1 MLSVVPYLANGL
13 SFWDIPSLTSFGLMS
28 IFERYLGKVLSKF
41 IISYA
46 LIGHPVI
53 RMAVP
58 KTKTQPSRLAVA
70 TCDVVGGGFVFWL
83 IKDLLS
89 LAHLNHIAQIHIG
102 GVVRAAYR
110 LLHIVRDDGDGVVML

>member
-41 IISYA
+41 IMLYA

-53 RMAVP
+53 RMAAP
-58 KTKTQPSRLAVA
+58 KTKTQPFFDLAVA
-70 TCDVVGGGFVFWL
+70 TCDVVGGGFAFWL

-89 LAHLNHIAQIHIG
+89 LAHLNHIA
-102 GVVRAAYR
+102 
-110 LLHIVRDDGDGVVML
+110 